1 MTRTKKTERNAREC
15 RARDAGPPL
24 LKRGPKP
31 RPIVE
36 FPAPLVAEW
45 IDCDAFHDALSQQ
58 MERHGDSC
66 WHLHRSIVRPGDRF
80 DRKTLQDWTAGR
92 KVPNSVSS
100 FEMLGRI

>member
-1 MTRTKKTERNAREC
+1 MTRNKKSARKAGEC
-15 RARDAGPPL
+15 RTRKSG

-36 FPAPLVAEW
+36 FPEPVVAEW
-45 IDCDAFHDALSQQ
+45 TECDTFHEALSQQ

-92 KVPNSVSS
+92 KVPN
-100 FEMLGRI
+100 